1 MKPVM
6 RFLPL
11 LVVTF
16 LRASLVHAQGNCT
29 TDCGS
34 LDYNLTSSVF
44 DVGGT
49 VVVPDGSFVQLW
61 SIDSSDQIIE
71 LLDDTHAIGD
81 GTLSSGTGRLE
92 VSGIPV
98 TPGPYRLRLR
108 VYNTASP
115 VAGDP
120 STCAFVSAVVAVT
133 VPGSPP
139 GSVTADFG
147 GGTIPSGN
155 YAAGEGGC
163 SAPSAVQLQSFS
175 AASTSIATE
184 PVVLLMTLM
193 VLILSGGWA
202 VGWVVLPRMWK
213 ARLNLNGRE

>member
-1 MKPVM
+1 MKSVV

-29 TDCGS
+29 TACGS
-34 LDYNLTSSVF
+34 LDYSLTTSVF

-49 VVVPDGSFVQLW
+49 VVVPDDSFVQLW
-61 SIDSSDQIIE
+61 SVDGSDQIIE

-81 GTLSSGTGRLE
+81 GVLFSGTGRLE
-92 VSGIPV
+92 VSGIPI

-108 VYNTASP
+108 VYNTATP
-115 VAGDP
+115 VPGNP
-120 STCAFVSAVVAVT
+120 STCAFVSVVVAVT

-139 GSVTADFG
+139 GSATADFG

-155 YAAGEGGC
+155 YVAGEGGC
-163 SAPSAVQLQSFS
+163 SAPSAIQLQSLS
-175 AASTSIATE
+175 ATSASTVTQ
-184 PVVLLMTLM
+184 PVFLSGLM
-193 VLILSGGWA
+193 VLILSAVWV
-202 VGWVVLPRMWK
+202 VGWIILSHPWRAK
-213 ARLNLNGRE
+213 PNLNGQG